1 MLTPMEIHNK
11 DFKRA
16 TIRGYK
22 EDDVEEFLD
31 RVAADYE
38 KLFRENE
45 KLKEQAN
52 LNEKEISQFRRLE
65 KNLQDTLMVA
75 QKTAEEVISSAKKN
89 AEEMRN
95 NTQQECQNIREEAKR
110 EARRRMDD
118 AANKISVLTADY
130 DRLLREKNDFLLKVR
145 TALESELAV
154 TVQLLNSI
162 PHPKEVNLSTSP
174 VPSSVNES
182 AAKPELESET
192 EIKTESKFNPD
203 TENEFDNESHIPA
216 SSISIS
222 PITSDMPVTK
232 ITIDK

>member
-38 KLFRENE
+38 KLYRENE

-95 NTQQECQNIREEAKR
+95 NTQQECQNIREEAKM

-118 AANKISVLTADY
+118 AANKISVLTAEY
-130 DRLLREKNDFLLKVR
+130 DRLLREKNDFLLKIR

-154 TVQLLNSI
+154 TVQLLNST
-162 PHPKEVNLSTSP
+162 PHPKEVNSSVTPVTSP
-174 VPSSVNES
+174 IDDLVS
-182 AAKPELESET
+182 
-192 EIKTESKFNPD
+192 KTES
-203 TENEFDNESHIPA
+203 ESEPISKSESQPKSEVDIKIDDEPHLPA
-216 SSISIS
+216 SSVSIS
-222 PITSDMPVTK
+222 PITSDMPIAK
-232 ITIDK
+232 ISIDK